1 SDLGLFDWEGRTAE
15 RHRKHVRTFCDF
27 RECTVPDA
35 EKLTDWLAEHVCSR
49 ERRPDRVREA
59 LLKHMRHERI
69 EQPAKI
75 RLARMIGSALRKSED
90 TLTAKISSRIPGE
103 VTARM
108 WSLIAEASDD
118 PAAEETGSE
127 PGAAAAGDGDLAGEL
142 GPEVWAAI
150 KSDPG
155 NVSLNTCKTE
165 VRKLTWIR
173 AVGLPSRLLADIAPK
188 ILAGWRSRAA
198 VEAPSHLRRDHS
210 DEVRWTLMGAYLFCR
225 QREITDTLVD
235 LLIATV
241 HRINARAEAKTKEAF
256 ISDIAKK
263 VAGKENILF
272 KIALASAEDPR
283 ASWRKWCTRRPAVW
297 E

>member
-1 SDLGLFDWEGRTAE
+1 MQTPE
-15 RHRKHVRTFCDF
+15 
-27 RECTVPDA
+27 DA
-35 EKLTDWLAEHVCSR
+35 LT
-49 ERRPDRVREA
+49 
-59 LLKHMRHERI
+59 
-69 EQPAKI
+69 
-75 RLARMIGSALRKSED
+75 
-90 TLTAKISSRIPGE
+90 TKISSGIPGE
-103 VTARM
+103 VTVRM

-118 PAAEETGSE
+118 PDAEETGAE
-127 PGAAAAGDGDLAGEL
+127 PGAAAGGDGDLAGEL

-173 AVGLPSRLLADIAPK
+173 AVGLPPQLLADVAPK

-210 DEVRWTLMGAYLFCR
+210 DAVRWTLMAAYLYCR

-272 KIALASAEDPR
+272 KIALASAEDPQGVVEEVVYPAAGGLGVILDLLHEYRAKGPTYRQARQR
-283 ASWRKWCTRRPAVW
+283 ASRPPTPTTTAAG
-297 E
+297 